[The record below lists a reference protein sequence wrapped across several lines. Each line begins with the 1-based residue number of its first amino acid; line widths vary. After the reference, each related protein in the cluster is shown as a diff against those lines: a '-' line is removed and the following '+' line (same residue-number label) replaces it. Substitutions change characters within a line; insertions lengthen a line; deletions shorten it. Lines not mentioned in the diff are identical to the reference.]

1 MRKGNKSHPPV
12 HVCSLSMSV
21 LKEVKKELREVE
33 EKYRS
38 MTQEEQTTDVYI
50 NDKLNRLRWTNLS
63 MEYNRFSQ
71 LQYVYNR
78 LGDKGANPRFRQ
90 VKMKPL
96 FNAWKRE
103 VLRQK
108 WREARAALDTAGIQ
122 KRLSLR
128 KMNFDNQRAQLAAKA
143 LSGLDFLNEPPL
155 AGLVELNDD
164 LNNLLSY
171 QSPQS
176 VSLGFFNQGYDFVT
190 TNGVKT
196 FTDIPTS
203 ELSADSE
210 NNVNEEIRN
219 RLTSR
224 NVSPPEIEEEKI
236 DEKVDAKEEAEKLPE
251 KVENEQQKTGKTNYI
266 PVIIILVLLV
276 LICAVGG
283 YLAFSGKLEELKA
296 TPTPTPTPKKGW
308 FGK

>member
-1 MRKGNKSHPPV
+1 MRKANKTHPPV

-108 WREARAALDTAGIQ
+108 WREAREAIDTAGIQ

-128 KMNFDNQRAQLAAKA
+128 KMNFDSQRAQLAAKA

-155 AGLVELNDD
+155 AGLVELNED

-210 NNVNEEIRN
+210 NNVNEEIRS

-224 NVSPPEIEEEKI
+224 NLSVPEIEEEKI
-236 DEKVDAKEEAEKLPE
+236 DAKVDDKEKAEKLPE
-251 KVENEQQKTGKTNYI
+251 KAEKAAKSAGSNI
-266 PVIIILVLLV
+266 AVIIILVLLV
-276 LICAVGG
+276 LIVAVGG
-283 YLAFSGKLEELKA
+283 YLGYSGKFQELLA